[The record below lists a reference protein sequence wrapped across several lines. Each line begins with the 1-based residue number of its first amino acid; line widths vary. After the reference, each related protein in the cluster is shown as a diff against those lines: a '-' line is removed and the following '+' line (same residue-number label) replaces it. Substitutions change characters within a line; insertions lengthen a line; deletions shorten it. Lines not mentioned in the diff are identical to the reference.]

1 MPCLAGLVLQCSPG
15 CSLKRFG
22 EIQGRYMHHFKQ
34 QATQSSK
41 NETIELEAFRC
52 KTQLLEAFV
61 KFLPTYGIH
70 QGPGGKAMGRTSPL
84 VQVSLATASLCLAA
98 LARPGSASAP
108 RDSSRIVRHWALLAS
123 GLRAT
128 KKYMG
133 VKSSLLQTNKTVPHR
148 QGNQTTYEDRRPQ
161 LFQGQDLVRR

>member
-1 MPCLAGLVLQCSPG
+1 
-15 CSLKRFG
+15 
-22 EIQGRYMHHFKQ
+22 MHHFKQ

-52 KTQLLEAFV
+52 KTLLLEAFV
-61 KFLPTYGIH
+61 KFTYGIH
-70 QGPGGKAMGRTSPL
+70 QSPGGKAMGRTSPL
-84 VQVSLATASLCLAA
+84 VQVSLATATLCVAA

-108 RDSSRIVRHWALLAS
+108 RGSSRIVRHWALLAS

-133 VKSSLLQTNKTVPHR
+133 VKSSLLQTNKIVPHR
-148 QGNQTTYEDRRPQ
+148 QGNRTTYEDRRPQ